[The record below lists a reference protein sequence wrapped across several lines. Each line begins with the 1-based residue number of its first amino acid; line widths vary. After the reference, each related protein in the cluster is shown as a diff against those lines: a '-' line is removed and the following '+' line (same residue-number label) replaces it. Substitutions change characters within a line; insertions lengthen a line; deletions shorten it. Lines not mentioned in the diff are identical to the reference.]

1 MTVFLLGLHI
11 YNTNLCIRVCV
22 LTTVILS
29 SRWRLPQA
37 EDGRHDDA
45 GRHAA
50 DAAAPASTAAAT
62 AAEPLERHLVYD
74 SGTTAPPHHFHTGAA
89 PGAGVGLHQEPL
101 PGHLLPRGARSRDET
116 QRGAHPGM
124 TSFPFRRLFA
134 RSSFSVAR
142 CKWYQ
147 CVWNAVLVR

>member
-1 MTVFLLGLHI
+1 M
-11 YNTNLCIRVCV
+11 LC
-22 LTTVILS
+22 
-29 SRWRLPQA
+29 SRRRLPQA
-37 EDGRHDDA
+37 EDGRDDDA

-50 DAAAPASTAAAT
+50 DAAAPASTAAATT

-74 SGTTAPPHHFHTGAA
+74 SGTTAPPHHFHTGAVA
-89 PGAGVGLHQEPL
+89 GAGVGLHQEPL
-101 PGHLLPRGARSRDET
+101 PRHLLPRGARSRDET

-142 CKWYQ
+142 CKWH
-147 CVWNAVLVR
+147 